1 MGKLGTI
8 LGILAVIFAFIPLLM
23 ALITGWGYH
32 LPGNTFA
39 LQRFLGVN
47 LALPC
52 LTIGLSPFSRLPV
65 SSASATHTMGH
76 GNRLALPR
84 VCSPWCSCTAGG
96 PSSPYKPHFPAP

>member
-52 LTIGLSPFSRLPV
+52 LTIGLALSV
-65 SSASATHTMGH
+65 ASLFRRQARRTRWATAIGC
-76 GNRLALPR
+76 LAASVFTL
-84 VCSPWCSCTAGG
+84 VLLYSWWAIITLQ
-96 PSSPYKPHFPAP
+96 PHFPAP